1 MAAGVDRP
9 ELSAEELRVLGC
21 LIEKQLTTPQQ
32 YPLTLNGLT
41 LACNQASNRD
51 PVVSYDEATAELAVR
66 TLKQKGLTRFV
77 HPTHGRS
84 VLRYEHVLRDA
95 LGVDEPQLAI
105 LAVLLLRGPQTIG
118 EIRTR
123 CERMAEFDDLGQV
136 AHELDLLK
144 EHAGGLAA
152 PVPRRPGQ
160 KEGRFV
166 HLLGDDPSVSMGE
179 SGPADSHLAA
189 QEHPPGHEPD
199 PSRLSGPRLL
209 PPNSSPTRDKG
220 DPRGLDLEGT
230 ALERIEQLTEEVA
243 ALRRD
248 LDALRA
254 ELGVDVGGGQ

>member
-9 ELSAEELRVLGC
+9 ELSAEEIRVLGC

-32 YPLTLNGLT
+32 YPLTLNALT

-105 LAVLLLRGPQTIG
+105 LAVLMLRGPQTIG

-123 CERMAEFDDLGQV
+123 CERMAQFDDLRHV
-136 AHELDLLK
+136 AHELELL
-144 EHAGGLAA
+144 EDHAGGLVA

-166 HLLGDDPSVSMGE
+166 HLLGDSLSRSVTE
-179 SGPADSHLAA
+179 SAA
-189 QEHPPGHEPD
+189 ESQLDLTPER
-199 PSRLSGPRLL
+199 PSRSSSL
-209 PPNSSPTRDKG
+209 PAAPSRDG
-220 DPRGLDLEGT
+220 ADRREPELT
-230 ALERIEQLTEEVA
+230 ASALERVEELSDEVA

-248 LDALRA
+248 LDALRV
-254 ELGVDVGGGQ
+254 ELGIDVGGSQ

>member
-9 ELSAEELRVLGC
+9 ELSSEEIRVLGC

-32 YPLTLNGLT
+32 YPLSLNALT
-41 LACNQASNRD
+41 LACNQASNRE

-105 LAVLLLRGPQTIG
+105 LAVLMLRGPQTIG

-123 CERMAEFDDLGQV
+123 CERMAQFDDLRHV
-136 AHELDLLK
+136 AHELELL
-144 EHAGGLAA
+144 EDHAGGLVA

-166 HLLGDDPSVSMGE
+166 HRLGDSLSGSTAEPTAEPEPAFSPEVPRRLSSLPGVPSRDGTARRE
-179 SGPADSHLAA
+179 PELAA
-189 QEHPPGHEPD
+189 SALQQVEE
-199 PSRLSGPRLL
+199 LS
-209 PPNSSPTRDKG
+209 D
-220 DPRGLDLEGT
+220 
-230 ALERIEQLTEEVA
+230 QVA

-248 LDALRA
+248 LDALKA
-254 ELGVDVGGGQ
+254 ELGIDVGGTP

>member
-1 MAAGVDRP
+1 MTIAAGVDRP
-9 ELSAEELRVLGC
+9 ELSAEEIRVLGC

-41 LACNQASNRD
+41 LACNQASNRY
-51 PVVSYDEATAELAVR
+51 PVVAYDEATAELAVR

-105 LAVLLLRGPQTIG
+105 LAVLLLRGPQTVG

-123 CERMAEFDDLGQV
+123 CERMAEFDDLQQV
-136 AHELDLLK
+136 AHELDLLA
-144 EHAGGLAA
+144 EHAGGLVA
-152 PVPRRPGQ
+152 PVPRGPGQ

-166 HLLGDDPSVSMGE
+166 HLLGTDPLLAVPEPSSVPRASAG
-179 SGPADSHLAA
+179 AK
-189 QEHPPGHEPD
+189 PD
-199 PSRLSGPRLL
+199 
-209 PPNSSPTRDKG
+209 
-220 DPRGLDLEGT
+220 EGT
-230 ALERIEQLTEEVA
+230 QPNRELTALQRIEQLSGEVA

-254 ELGVDVGGGQ
+254 ELDIDTGGGQ

>member
-9 ELSAEELRVLGC
+9 ELSAEEIRVLGC

-32 YPLTLNGLT
+32 YPLTLNALT

-51 PVVSYDEATAELAVR
+51 PVVSYDDATAELAVR

-105 LAVLLLRGPQTIG
+105 LAVLMLRGPQTIG

-123 CERMAEFDDLGQV
+123 CERMAQFDDLRHV
-136 AHELDLLK
+136 AHELELL
-144 EHAGGLAA
+144 EDHAGGLVA

-160 KEGRFV
+160 KEGRFA
-166 HLLGDDPSVSMGE
+166 HLLGDSLSRSAP
-179 SGPADSHLAA
+179 GPATEREPTFSPERPSPDGVDRREPELA
-189 QEHPPGHEPD
+189 G
-199 PSRLSGPRLL
+199 S
-209 PPNSSPTRDKG
+209 
-220 DPRGLDLEGT
+220 
-230 ALERIEQLTEEVA
+230 ALERMEELSAEVA
-243 ALRRD
+243 SLRRD
-248 LDALRA
+248 LDALKA
-254 ELGVDVGGGQ
+254 ELGIDVGGTP

>member
-1 MAAGVDRP
+1 MTIAVGVDRP
-9 ELSAEELRVLGC
+9 ELSAEEIRVLGC

-41 LACNQASNRD
+41 LACNQASNRY

-105 LAVLLLRGPQTIG
+105 LAVLLLRGPQTVG

-123 CERMAEFDDLGQV
+123 SGRMAEFDDLQQV
-136 AHELDLLK
+136 AHELDLLE
-144 EHAGGLAA
+144 EHAGGLVA
-152 PVPRRPGQ
+152 PVPRGPGQ

-166 HLLGDDPSVSMGE
+166 HLLGTDPLLSVVEPPSAPRAGEQVEVTGDD
-179 SGPADSHLAA
+179 
-189 QEHPPGHEPD
+189 HPNPEL
-199 PSRLSGPRLL
+199 SALQQIERLSG
-209 PPNSSPTRDKG
+209 
-220 DPRGLDLEGT
+220 
-230 ALERIEQLTEEVA
+230 EVA
-243 ALRRD
+243 ALRGD
-248 LDALRA
+248 LDAVKA
-254 ELGVDVGGGQ
+254 ELGIGTEGGR

>member
-9 ELSAEELRVLGC
+9 ELSAEEVRVLGC

-32 YPLTLNGLT
+32 YPLTLNALT

-51 PVVSYDEATAELAVR
+51 PVVAYDEATAELAVR

-123 CERMAEFDDLGQV
+123 SERMAQFDDLGQL
-136 AHELDLLK
+136 AHELDLLA
-144 EHAGGLAA
+144 EHAGGLVA

-160 KEGRFV
+160 KEGRYV
-166 HLLGDDPSVSMGE
+166 HLLGDGASRAGAGS
-179 SGPADSHLAA
+179 AA
-189 QEHPPGHEPD
+189 EMEPD
-199 PSRLSGPRLL
+199 FPARPAPGSVASPVASPTAPTANRDGSGEQELTALQRVEQLSG
-209 PPNSSPTRDKG
+209 
-220 DPRGLDLEGT
+220 
-230 ALERIEQLTEEVA
+230 EVA

-254 ELGVDVGGGQ
+254 ELGIDVGDSQ

>member
-1 MAAGVDRP
+1 MEDGSPMTIAAGVDRP
-9 ELSAEELRVLGC
+9 ELSAEEIRVLGC

-41 LACNQASNRD
+41 LACNQASNRY

-123 CERMAEFDDLGQV
+123 CERMAEFGDLQQV
-136 AHELDLLK
+136 AHELELLE
-144 EHAGGLAA
+144 EHAGGLVA
-152 PVPRRPGQ
+152 PVARGPGQ

-166 HLLGDDPSVSMGE
+166 HLLGADPWLSVAEPSPAPRASVPVPATGDDHPS
-179 SGPADSHLAA
+179 
-189 QEHPPGHEPD
+189 QELTALQQIEV
-199 PSRLSGPRLL
+199 LSG
-209 PPNSSPTRDKG
+209 
-220 DPRGLDLEGT
+220 
-230 ALERIEQLTEEVA
+230 EVA

-248 LDALRA
+248 LDAVRA
-254 ELGVDVGGGQ
+254 ELGIETGSRQ

>member
-1 MAAGVDRP
+1 MTIAAGVDRP
-9 ELSAEELRVLGC
+9 ELSAEEIRVLGC

-41 LACNQASNRD
+41 LACNQASNRY
-51 PVVSYDEATAELAVR
+51 PVVAYDEATAELAVR

-105 LAVLLLRGPQTIG
+105 LAVLLLRGPQTAG

-123 CERMAEFDDLGQV
+123 CERMTEFDDLQQV
-136 AHELDLLK
+136 AHELDLLA
-144 EHAGGLAA
+144 EHAGGLVA
-152 PVPRRPGQ
+152 PVPRGPGQ

-166 HLLGDDPSVSMGE
+166 HLLGTDPMLSV
-179 SGPADSHLAA
+179 P
-189 QEHPPGHEPD
+189 EP
-199 PSRLSGPRLL
+199 SSVPRASTGAN
-209 PPNSSPTRDKG
+209 PD
-220 DPRGLDLEGT
+220 EGT
-230 ALERIEQLTEEVA
+230 PSGRELTALQRIEQLSGEVA

-248 LDALRA
+248 LDAVRA
-254 ELGVDVGGGQ
+254 ELGIEIGGGQ

>member
-1 MAAGVDRP
+1 MTIAAGVDRP
-9 ELSAEELRVLGC
+9 ELSAEEIRVLGC

-41 LACNQASNRD
+41 LACNQASNRY

-105 LAVLLLRGPQTIG
+105 LAVLLLRGPQTVG

-123 CERMAEFDDLGQV
+123 CERMAEFDDLRQV
-136 AHELDLLK
+136 AHELDLLE
-144 EHAGGLAA
+144 EHAGGLVA
-152 PVPRRPGQ
+152 PVPRGPGQ

-166 HLLGDDPSVSMGE
+166 HLLGTDPLLSIVEPPPPRVSAPVPAAGDD
-179 SGPADSHLAA
+179 
-189 QEHPPGHEPD
+189 HPDH
-199 PSRLSGPRLL
+199 
-209 PPNSSPTRDKG
+209 
-220 DPRGLDLEGT
+220 GLT
-230 ALERIEQLTEEVA
+230 ALQRIELLSEEVA

-248 LDALRA
+248 LDAVKT
-254 ELGVDVGGGQ
+254 ELGIGSGGSQ

>member
-1 MAAGVDRP
+1 MTIAAGVDRP
-9 ELSAEELRVLGC
+9 ELSAEEIRVLGC

-41 LACNQASNRD
+41 LACNQASNRY
-51 PVVSYDEATAELAVR
+51 PVVTYDEATAELAVR

-105 LAVLLLRGPQTIG
+105 LAVLLLRGPQTVG

-123 CERMAEFDDLGQV
+123 SERMAEFDDLQQV
-136 AHELDLLK
+136 AHELDLLA
-144 EHAGGLAA
+144 EHAGGLVA
-152 PVPRRPGQ
+152 PVPRGPGQ

-166 HLLGDDPSVSMGE
+166 HLLGTDPMLTVTEPSTTPPTRALAPDTGAAGTPPNRE
-179 SGPADSHLAA
+179 LAA
-189 QEHPPGHEPD
+189 LQRIEE
-199 PSRLSGPRLL
+199 LSG
-209 PPNSSPTRDKG
+209 
-220 DPRGLDLEGT
+220 
-230 ALERIEQLTEEVA
+230 EVA

-254 ELGVDVGGGQ
+254 ELGIDTGDGR

>member
-9 ELSAEELRVLGC
+9 ELSAEEIRVLGC

-32 YPLTLNGLT
+32 YPLTLNALT

-51 PVVSYDEATAELAVR
+51 PVVAYGEATAELAVR

-105 LAVLLLRGPQTIG
+105 LAVLMLRGPQTIG

-123 CERMAEFDDLGQV
+123 SERMAQFDDLRHV
-136 AHELDLLK
+136 AHELELL
-144 EHAGGLAA
+144 EDHAGGLVA

-166 HLLGDDPSVSMGE
+166 HLLGDSLSRSGTESAAENEPAFSPERPSRTSSLPTTPSRDG
-179 SGPADSHLAA
+179 ADRREQELAA
-189 QEHPPGHEPD
+189 
-199 PSRLSGPRLL
+199 S
-209 PPNSSPTRDKG
+209 
-220 DPRGLDLEGT
+220 
-230 ALERIEQLTEEVA
+230 ALERVEELSGEVA

-248 LDALRA
+248 LDALKA
-254 ELGVDVGGGQ
+254 ELGIDVDGSQ